1 MLVMDAESGSTVR
14 LRERLTV
21 RLTAG
26 VILAL
31 LMIGVPFL
39 LAFLG
44 LSRDQHL
51 EVLAEASAGMS
62 RVLVDSLRSAMLAG
76 EPHLLDQAIRDLARQ
91 PEVERVVVLDRKGVV
106 RISSDPAFQDRVFE
120 RSREPTCQVC
130 HLSPEA
136 LPSSRT
142 LVVEDRG
149 RQVLRAMSIIP
160 NDAGC
165 HSCHDPSLPTNGVL
179 LMDLSL
185 RSANQS
191 FLAGITSTALLG
203 SVMVAVTIA
212 VLVVLLHRMVHE
224 PLRAVVST
232 SRSIVGGNLDAR
244 VPLRSVGEFAILSTQ
259 VNRMT
264 DHLARSIQAEES
276 HRRELQA
283 ILDSVDDEIV
293 VLDRDRRVVAANQ
306 AFLLASRTADPI
318 LGKSC
323 REVSAL
329 RPCSENPSLCPVEE
343 VLQGGHLQKGIM
355 SRIDEKGAERAIE
368 IHASPVRGADGAV
381 DRVVEVRRDISERRQ
396 MEATLAASE
405 RLTSLGLLASGIS
418 HEVNN
423 PLGAI
428 AASVEGLRRK
438 LARKAEDSRGVE
450 EDFDRTLVRIA
461 REVQRARAITDR
473 LLKVARPPGRSRSLI
488 DVNHA
493 VAETLALLSYDI
505 ERTGIEATTELAE
518 KLPPLSGDESRLG
531 QILMNLTLNAIQA
544 IEATGGGGKLL
555 LATAVEDGAI
565 RIDVEDTGEGIATEA
580 IGRIYEPF
588 FTTKPAG
595 KGTGLG
601 LFITHRLVSEMNGA
615 IDVRS
620 KPGEGT
626 RFTVLLPFWSR
637 GRSIP

>member
-31 LMIGVPFL
+31 LVIGVPFL

-62 RVLVDSLRSAMLAG
+62 RVLVDSLRSVMLAG
-76 EPHLLDQAIRDLARQ
+76 QPHLLDQAIRDLSRQ
-91 PEVERVVVLDRKGVV
+91 PEVERVVVLDREGVV

-120 RSREPTCQVC
+120 RGRDPTCQVC

-136 LPSSRT
+136 PSSRT
-142 LVVEDRG
+142 IVVADRG
-149 RQVLRAMSIIP
+149 RQVLRAMSVIP
-160 NDAGC
+160 NDASC

-191 FLAGITSTALLG
+191 FFAGITSTALLG

-212 VLVVLLHRMVHE
+212 VLVALLHRMVHE

-232 SRSIVGGNLDAR
+232 SRSIVGGNLGAR
-244 VPLRSVGEFAILSTQ
+244 VPLRSVGEFRILSTQ

-276 HRRELQA
+276 HGRELQA

-306 AFLLASRTADPI
+306 AFLAASRTPDSVR
-318 LGKSC
+318 GKSC

-355 SRIDEKGAERAIE
+355 SRIDDKGAERAIE
-368 IHASPVRGADGAV
+368 IHASPVRGSDGAV

-450 EDFDRTLVRIA
+450 EDFDPTLVRIA
-461 REVQRARAITDR
+461 REVQRARGITDR

-493 VAETLALLSYDI
+493 VADTLALFSYDI

-555 LATAVEDGAI
+555 LATALEDGAI
-565 RIDVEDTGEGIATEA
+565 RIDVEDTGEGIATEV

-620 KPGEGT
+620 KRGEGT
-626 RFTVLLPFWSR
+626 RFTVRLPVGSR
-637 GRSIP
+637 GRNIS